1 MTKSRHI
8 NKPRH
13 SWTEAEQATLRRL
26 YPDQRT
32 SEIAQL
38 LGIDVQLVYACAFR
52 LGLRKSAAF
61 AASDKSGRILKGGKL
76 SQQTQFVP
84 GQKPWNAGKHY
95 VAGGRS
101 VETQFKAGRAAIE
114 ARNYLPIGSER
125 LSKDG
130 YLQRKVTDDPSLV
143 PARRWQFVH
152 RLVWEA
158 ARGPVPAGHVVA
170 FKPGQFTNV
179 TALLTVERLEC
190 LSRADN
196 ARRNSLWKRNPELM
210 KLYQLKGAITRQ
222 VNRIKES
229 THAQPP
235 Y

>member
-8 NKPRH
+8 NRPRH
-13 SWTEAEQATLRRL
+13 SWTEDELATLRRL

-32 SEIAQL
+32 SDIAAL
-38 LGIDVQLVYACAFR
+38 LGIELQLVYACASR

-76 SQQTQFVP
+76 SQKTQFVP
-84 GQKPWNAGKHY
+84 GQKPWNAGTHY

-101 VETQFKAGRAAIE
+101 AETRFQPGRAAME
-114 ARNYLPIGSER
+114 ARNYLPIGTER
-125 LSKDG
+125 ISHDG
-130 YLQRKVTDDPSLV
+130 YLERKVTDDPSLM
-143 PARRWQFVH
+143 PARRWTAVH

-158 ARGPVPAGHVVA
+158 AHGPVPAGHVVA

-179 TALLTVERLEC
+179 AELLTLDRLEC
-190 LSRADN
+190 RSRAEH
-196 ARRNSLWKRNPELM
+196 ARHNSMWRRDPELM

-229 THAQPP
+229 THA
-235 Y
+235 